1 MPHQSRSVEAIFGFL
16 RSTAWRG
23 SSAVLFVIVLAGALG
38 GCASD
43 QPRVPT
49 GDPLSVVKAAPEQT
63 TSAGPVTVVVSAP
76 DEDLEGRVDL
86 ATGEGPLEV
95 RRHADIALE
104 RVGRAAKAVPYGG
117 QQVRGASTM
126 RYEVTTAE
134 GSRIDV
140 WIDVE
145 GRVRRVELPDAPAD
159 APPEASPP
167 TQPNGLPALVTV
179 DFVFP
184 AADPAESPRPGP

>member
-1 MPHQSRSVEAIFGFL
+1 MAVIGVLMAI
-16 RSTAWRG
+16 
-23 SSAVLFVIVLAGALG
+23 ALG
-38 GCASD
+38 GCTSNE
-43 QPRVPT
+43 PRVPT
-49 GDPLSVVKAAPEQT
+49 GDPLSVVKAAPEHT
-63 TSAGPVTVVVSAP
+63 ANAGPVTVVVSAP

-86 ATGEGPLEV
+86 ATGEGPPDV
-95 RRHADIALE
+95 RRHADTALE

-134 GSRIDV
+134 GTRIDV

-145 GRVRRVELPDAPAD
+145 GRVRRVELPDAPPD

-167 TQPNGLPALVTV
+167 TQPNGLPALITI

-184 AADPAESPRPGP
+184 PVDPRSEPEALES